1 MATET
6 LKKVAV
12 NLKLE
17 NGTDSEGNL
26 KLVNLSLGTLS
37 KDSFDA
43 DKALGIVQVLGPC
56 LSKTINS
63 VVKVQTSTISAY

>member
-12 NLKLE
+12 NIILE

-26 KLVNLSLGTLS
+26 KLVSLSLGTLS

-43 DKALGIVQVLGPC
+43 DKALGIVRVLGPC

>member
-12 NLKLE
+12 NIILE

-56 LSKTINS
+56 LSKNINS

>member
-6 LKKVAV
+6 LKEVAV
-12 NLKLE
+12 NIILE